1 MKKSQL
7 TWIKEQLLKHG
18 EISRNTCLRNYIS
31 RLSARI
37 LDLEK
42 DGWVFTTEKRGGD
55 FVYKAA
61 FIPEDERFNFA
72 VDQLQ
77 PNPEVYKKGL
87 IGKFDELSTKPLFA

>member
-42 DGWVFTTEKRGGD
+42 DGWVFTTEKRKGD
-55 FVYKAA
+55 FVYKASHIPDTVRA
-61 FIPEDERFNFA
+61 FERMFR
-72 VDQLQ
+72 
-77 PNPEVYKKGL
+77 ETIK
-87 IGKFDELSTKPLFA
+87 ELDNLSLFA